1 MGKEQEKSFD
11 TKLKEAIKT
20 RCLGGNERD
29 KSKDD
34 PYVRDYEY
42 YFKELEDN
50 LICEMT
56 DSTRK
61 AYIRGSGSELQPP
74 KMHAIHSSSAMTF
87 NIFGNVGKNPEDTP
101 VEITDSSILPKG
113 KYKLEYEKQLP
124 AVKSPA
130 NLDVCLTSDDNIL
143 LFEMKMTEWLS
154 DHAQPKKLSATYLK
168 DDVYPNK
175 DEKDISFRGVMQE
188 LMWNYIPGGKGNP
201 VKKEYRCETKHFDA
215 FQIMLHI
222 FAIYKALHINKY
234 PDEYKKIND
243 NYRLPT
249 TPKNITLVIGYWT
262 VPEKNFLTNNEDYEI
277 YKKMEGAMQDEIEK
291 FTKKSELKSIKDLF
305 LENFNV
311 TFDVK
316 ARTVAKIYD
325 CLEKNDEEREA
336 FEKRYLLWPKE
347 K

>member
-20 RCLGGNERD
+20 RCLGENERD

-50 LICEMT
+50 LIYEMT

-87 NIFGNVGKNPEDTP
+87 NIFGNVDKKVNIKANPE
-101 VEITDSSILPKG
+101 LPEG
-113 KYKLEYEKQLP
+113 KYRLEYEKQLP

-175 DEKDISFRGVMQE
+175 DEKDISFRGAMQE

-201 VKKEYRCETKHFDA
+201 VKKEYRCTTKHFDA

-243 NYRLPT
+243 DYRLPT
-249 TPKNITLVIGYWT
+249 KPKNITLVIGYWT
-262 VPEKNFLTNNEDYEI
+262 VPEKNFFTNDEDYKI
-277 YKKMEGAMQDEIEK
+277 YKEEIEGADVNPNKGTMRDEIEK

-305 LENFNV
+305 LEKYNV

-316 ARTVAKIYD
+316 PLTVADIHG
-325 CLEKNDEEREA
+325 CLEKNNDEHEA
-336 FEKRYLLWPKE
+336 FKKRYL
-347 K
+347 

>member
-1 MGKEQEKSFD
+1 MAAKLNEKI
-11 TKLKEAIKT
+11 LKEALKA

-29 KSKDD
+29 KSKDK
-34 PYVRDYEY
+34 PCVRGYEY

-56 DSTRK
+56 DSTLN
-61 AYIRGSGSELQPP
+61 AYIHGSGSELQPP
-74 KMHAIHSSSAMTF
+74 KMYAIHSSSAMTF
-87 NIFGNVGKNPEDTP
+87 NIFGNVDKKVKIKAES
-101 VEITDSSILPKG
+101 ELPKG
-113 KYKLEYEKQLP
+113 EYGLEYEKQLP

-130 NLDVCLTSDDNIL
+130 NLDVCLTSDNHIL

-154 DHAQPKKLSATYLK
+154 DHDQPKKLSATYLK

-175 DEKDISFRGVMQE
+175 DEKDISFRGAMQE

-201 VKKEYRCETKHFDA
+201 VKKEYRCTTTHFDA

-249 TPKNITLVIGYWT
+249 KPKIITLVIGYWT
-262 VPEKNFLTNNEDYEI
+262 VPKKNFFTNDIYEL
-277 YKKMEGAMQDEIEK
+277 YSDMEGTMRDEIEK

-316 ARTVAKIYD
+316 ALRVTDIYG
-325 CLEKNDEEREA
+325 CLEKNNDEHEA
-336 FEKRYLLWPKE
+336 FKKRYL
-347 K
+347 